1 MWSWYTANR
10 RTHKQEF
17 DSATNIRIS
26 LPENF
31 KVTFG
36 KDKEISAE
44 NVEKDKEN
52 DGDQKWFLRFDE
64 EEEDVYLEEFMIVL
78 DNVILKI

>member
-36 KDKEISAE
+36 KDTEMSAE
-44 NVEKDKEN
+44 NVENDKEN
-52 DGDQKWFLRFDE
+52 DGDQK
-64 EEEDVYLEEFMIVL
+64 
-78 DNVILKI
+78 